1 MGDCD
6 APRKRGIVFLGDTM
20 NVVKAFLLKAFSAL
34 LFALLSACV
43 RYLGEQ
49 SVPLGQM
56 VFFRAAFAIVPVLL
70 IDAGRRELAD
80 VIRTERP
87 LGHLLRGAISMA
99 GMFLNFA
106 ALARLPL
113 VDATAISFAAPLITV
128 AFAAWFLGERVRIY
142 RWSAVAVG
150 FAGIIVMLWPYL
162 NLAQYAA
169 GGSATVAAT
178 VGVACG
184 LTAALTN
191 AGSVI
196 QTRRL
201 TDTETTSSIV
211 FFFSLFCAIAG
222 LATLPFGWIW
232 PSGMQLTVLIA
243 AGLIGGLAHIVL
255 TSSYRYAPAS
265 LVAPLD
271 YTTMIWAFVFG
282 YALFGEVPT
291 IYVFVGGAI
300 VAASGIFVIW
310 RERQLGLRRVREA
323 EGPANIS

>member
-1 MGDCD
+1 M
-6 APRKRGIVFLGDTM
+6 FLGDGM
-20 NVVKAFLLKAFSAL
+20 NLVKAFLLKALSAL
-34 LFALLSACV
+34 LFALLSVCV
-43 RYLGEQ
+43 RYVGEQ
-49 SVPLGQM
+49 SVPLGQV

-70 IDAGRRELAD
+70 IDAWRRELAD
-80 VIRTERP
+80 VVRTERP
-87 LGHLLRGAISMA
+87 LGHLLRGTISVA

-162 NLAQYAA
+162 NLAQYTA

-178 VGVACG
+178 VGVVCG
-184 LTAALTN
+184 LIAAFTN

-211 FFFSLFCAIAG
+211 FYFSLFCAIAG

-232 PSGMQLTVLIA
+232 PNGMQLAVLIA

-282 YALFGEVPT
+282 YAIFGEVPT
-291 IYVFVGGAI
+291 VYVFVGGAI

-310 RERQLGLRRVREA
+310 RERQLGLRRIREA